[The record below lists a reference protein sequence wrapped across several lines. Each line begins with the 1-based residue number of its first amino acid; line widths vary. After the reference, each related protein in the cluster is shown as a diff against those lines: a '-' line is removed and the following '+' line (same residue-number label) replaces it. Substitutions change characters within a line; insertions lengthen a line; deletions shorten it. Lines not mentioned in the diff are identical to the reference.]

1 MKLSYIQSR
10 GESVGE
16 NAIPG
21 ALNSI
26 DEPLRIGQDCDRPN
40 NVFHGMI
47 DEVRLWNRALSSDDI
62 NTLKDLNTQTTPV
75 DPLNKLST
83 TWETLKSF
91 TLESLLIN
99 RNAPVGKPLEH
110 FYSSS
115 SK

>member
-1 MKLSYIQSR
+1 MNASQYAWGLKLSYIQSR

-62 NTLKDLNTQTTPV
+62 NTLKDLNTQATPV

-83 TWETLKSF
+83 TWETLKS
-91 TLESLLIN
+91 L
-99 RNAPVGKPLEH
+99 R
-110 FYSSS
+110 
-115 SK
+115 